1 MIFDRRH
8 CRRCGRS
15 LKPQSVRM
23 RNGLPYGPTCFRKIA
38 ARDQMSIF
46 DILKAAQRNQRKIKV
61 KELAKV

>member
-1 MIFDRRH
+1 MIFDCRH

-15 LKPQSVRM
+15 LKPKSVRM
-23 RNGLPYGPTCFRKIA
+23 RNGLAYGPTCFRKIA

>member
-1 MIFDRRH
+1 MIFDRCH
-8 CRRCGRS
+8 CRRCSRS
-15 LKPQSVRM
+15 LKPQNVRM
-23 RNGLPYGPTCFRKIA
+23 RNGLLYGPTCFKKIA